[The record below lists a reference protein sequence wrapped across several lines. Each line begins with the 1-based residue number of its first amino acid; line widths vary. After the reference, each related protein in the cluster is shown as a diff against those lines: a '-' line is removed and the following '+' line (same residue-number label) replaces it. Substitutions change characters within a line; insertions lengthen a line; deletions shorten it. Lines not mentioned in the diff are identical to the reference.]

1 MDSRVMTIQEDLKLT
16 ELSLRVE
23 TLTSVV
29 ISLTSALA
37 DVRDVLTNISSQ
49 PTLLLSS
56 TDREV
61 VHTSISQ
68 IGKSVENA
76 LKDIEASLG
85 QL

>member
-1 MDSRVMTIQEDLKLT
+1 MTIQEDLKLT